1 MESVSKNGIC
11 ELSMGRRAG
20 GVGREGEEPEG
31 VGLERIE
38 KVLGEQNQEEPGRG
52 RGGERVGLP
61 ILV

>member
-1 MESVSKNGIC
+1 MNDV
-11 ELSMGRRAG
+11 
-20 GVGREGEEPEG
+20 PEG